1 MSNNDYQFHYE
12 HNHALQQG
20 HGSHWIFPH
29 INTFTMDHSEP
40 FRIIGI
46 KFKVGFLYSFK
57 TSLLASYNESLLSN
71 SLKNPQEVCNRL
83 DEILKPLLCKGI
95 KDKHSELVRNIL
107 PLFDHTPIA
116 QLGTTLNFS
125 QRTVERIVV
134 NSDLRSSAHPWR
146 LF

>member
-1 MSNNDYQFHYE
+1 
-12 HNHALQQG
+12 
-20 HGSHWIFPH
+20 
-29 INTFTMDHSEP
+29 MDHSEP
-40 FRIIGI
+40 FRIMGI

-57 TSLLASYNESLLSN
+57 TSLPDFKLDAVVPVGVNELESLLASYNESLLSN

-83 DEILKPLLCKGI
+83 DEILNPMLCKGI
-95 KDKHSELVRNIL
+95 EDKHSELVRNIL

-116 QLGTTLNFS
+116 QIGTTLHCS

-134 NSDLRSSAHPWR
+134 NSNLRSSAHPWR